1 MCVPGARIRK
11 GAFTK
16 SSSFLLSF
24 ICEPMFKRQK
34 LLKDLEMK
42 LRFCGKYTADRKTLV
57 GKNIKKNTGKNSSGK
72 ISQERT
78 WRKDKTHGT
87 KFVGQNSV
95 EITHRKCLF
104 ESTCSKVTSI
114 KSIWHKNRNFLLLI
128 SYWILQVHFIRV
140 LWAILAF

>member
-42 LRFCGKYTADRKTLV
+42 LRFCGKYTVDRKTLV
-57 GKNIKKNTGKNSSGK
+57 GKNIKKQTLAKTHQEKLVRKELGGKTKLMGQNLS
-72 ISQERT
+72 
-78 WRKDKTHGT
+78 DKTDENL
-87 KFVGQNSV
+87 GQ
-95 EITHRKCLF
+95 
-104 ESTCSKVTSI
+104 
-114 KSIWHKNRNFLLLI
+114 
-128 SYWILQVHFIRV
+128 
-140 LWAILAF
+140 

>member
-42 LRFCGKYTADRKTLV
+42 LRFCKKYTADRKTLV
-57 GKNIKKNTGKNSSGK
+57 CKKKPLA
-72 ISQERT
+72 
-78 WRKDKTHGT
+78 KTHQE
-87 KFVGQNSV
+87 KLVRKELVRINLAERQLMGQNLSNKTQLKKLIENV
-95 EITHRKCLF
+95 CL
-104 ESTCSKVTSI
+104 KVTSI
-114 KSIWHKNRNFLLLI
+114 KSI
-128 SYWILQVHFIRV
+128 
-140 LWAILAF
+140 